1 MPMLCI
7 EEGPL
12 RGVECEVPEGGHVV
26 AGRSRQCELPLRDEQ
41 ASRMHFRA
49 DFINGELRITDLES
63 QNGTW
68 VNGKKISATAVAGIG
83 AKLKAGRTLIRV
95 REGSRGYLTGTE
107 LAGYRL
113 QQRLGGGGMG
123 EVYKA
128 TQMSLGRTV
137 AVKVLS
143 EDLAKDRSFVKRFI
157 AEARAAGKL
166 SHPNVVQVYDV
177 GDDEGRYF
185 ISMEYVESGSVEDL
199 LEVEEK
205 LAPSRA
211 LEIGLQT
218 ARALEYAERQ
228 EIVHCDVKPDNLLLT
243 ADGEVRLSDLGIAKR
258 AGESAAGDDEGVFGS
273 PHYMSPEQ
281 ARGEQ
286 LDHRSDLY
294 SLGATLFR
302 ILTGRTLFTGDRS
315 RKVMEKQVFEK
326 PDPVRDVNPGV
337 PRALA
342 DIVEKLVQKDPDD
355 RYQSAGD
362 LVRDLKRAATSAT
375 RAEAPGAKLPGKK
388 ASGAK
393 AAKPPPAM
401 TKVRRVRPRGRLS
414 SRTASLIKMCVAIA
428 GLAVFGVFLA
438 KYLGRGAKAF
448 ERARKLEEAGRLED
462 AVLAYREVL
471 QIEPPASLLAAKARA
486 RIEAID
492 ETAGLVSE
500 RARCLE
506 IVRAAEAESK
516 DGGGALARA
525 VGKLQALS
533 KTSGVG
539 LEVASGPLETLR
551 KRLNDEAASELR
563 SMREKAGALVSKKR
577 YGDAARL
584 FSQYPSYYRGLPASE
599 GVDDEGPR
607 IEEQARSDWAA
618 ARARVSG
625 LMEDVGRRTEA
636 LEEARNIL
644 IPFARR
650 TGIDKIESEAKAL
663 REQVEARARD
673 VAQAADDA
681 ATKARMAEAD
691 TIAARALLLEH
702 GYHFDKARTLLRR
715 AESIYRLL
723 GKGARADE
731 IERKIKAITR
741 PEIRF
746 EMLLRKIAERKLGQH
761 TVSVPGGP
769 VGRVVGA
776 RKESTEFTVRADSGA
791 GGSVK
796 WDRLPPG
803 EIIKLFRAMAP
814 TPDDRL
820 VIAGF
825 ALDHGLAAEAKKE
838 LMYASRVR
846 SENAPLARLLKFR
859 AQVGTP
865 IRPDEK
871 DAKTLA
877 DLALSEVAEGRV
889 DAAREHLELLKTR
902 YAGTAAA
909 KTKVDEIAAAIA
921 EANP

>member
-7 EEGPL
+7 EEGPS
-12 RGVECEVPEGGHVV
+12 RGVEVEVPEGGHIV
-26 AGRSRQCELPLRDEQ
+26 AGRSRQCELSLRDEQ

-49 DFINGELRITDLES
+49 DFIDGELRITDLES

-68 VNGKKISATAVAGIG
+68 VNGKKISAMTVAGIG
-83 AKLKAGRTLIRV
+83 GTLKAGKTQIRI

-113 QQRLGGGGMG
+113 QHRLGGGGMG

-128 TQMSLGRTV
+128 TQVSLGRTV

-143 EDLAKDRSFVKRFI
+143 ENLAKDSGFVKRFI

-166 SHPNVVQVYDV
+166 SHQNVVQVYDV
-177 GDDEGRYF
+177 GEDKGRYF
-185 ISMEYVESGSVEDL
+185 ISMEYVDNGSVEDL
-199 LEVEEK
+199 LDVEDK

-211 LEIGLQT
+211 LEIGLET
-218 ARALEYAERQ
+218 ACALEYAERQ

-243 ADGEVRLSDLGIAKR
+243 ADGDVRLSDLGIAKR
-258 AGESAAGDDEGVFGS
+258 AGEPAAGDDEGVFGS

-315 RKVMEKQVFEK
+315 RKIMEKQVFEK
-326 PDPVRDVNPGV
+326 PDRVRDVNPKV

-355 RYQSAGD
+355 RYQSASD
-362 LVRDLKRAATSAT
+362 LVGDLKRAAISDS
-375 RAEAPGAKLPGKK
+375 RAEAPGAK
-388 ASGAK
+388 AFGAK
-393 AAKPPPAM
+393 APGAKAHKPPTA
-401 TKVRRVRPRGRLS
+401 TKVRRVRPRGRVS
-414 SRTASLIKMCVAIA
+414 SRAASLIKVCVALV
-428 GLAVFGVFLA
+428 GLAIFGAVLA
-438 KYLGRGAKAF
+438 GYLGRGAKAF
-448 ERARKLEEAGRLED
+448 ERARKLDAAGRFDD

-471 QIEPPASLLAAKARA
+471 RIEPPSSSLARKARA
-486 RIEAID
+486 RIEAI
-492 ETAGLVSE
+492 EAVAGLEGE
-500 RARCLE
+500 RARCHE
-506 IVRAAEAESK
+506 IVRAAEAESAG
-516 DGGGALARA
+516 GGGALARA
-525 VGKLQALS
+525 VEKLQALS
-533 KTSGVG
+533 ETGEVG
-539 LEVASGPLETLR
+539 LEVASEPLERLR
-551 KRLNDEAASELR
+551 KTLDDEAASKLR
-563 SMREKAGALVSKKR
+563 AIREDAAALVSKKR
-577 YGDAARL
+577 YGEAARL
-584 FSQYPSYYRGLPASE
+584 FSQYPSYYQGLAASE
-599 GVDDEGPR
+599 GVEEEGPR
-607 IEEQARSDWAA
+607 IEEQARSDWVAA
-618 ARARVSG
+618 QTRVAG
-625 LMEDVGRRTEA
+625 LMEDMARRTEA

-650 TGIDKIESEAKAL
+650 TGIAEIEKEAKAL
-663 REQVEARARD
+663 REKVEAHARD
-673 VAQAADDA
+673 VAKAADDA
-681 ATKARMAEAD
+681 AAKARTAEAD
-691 TIAARALLLEH
+691 RIAARALLLEH

-715 AESIYRLL
+715 AESIYRLQ

-741 PEIRF
+741 PEILF
-746 EMLLRKIAERKLGQH
+746 DMLLKNITQMKLRQH
-761 TVSVPGGP
+761 TVTVPGGP
-769 VGRVVGA
+769 VGRVVGV
-776 RKESTEFTVRADSGA
+776 RKESTEFTVRAESG
-791 GGSVK
+791 GGGNVK

-803 EIIKLFRAMAP
+803 EIVNLFRAMGP

-825 ALDHGLAAEAKKE
+825 ALDHGLASDAKKE

-865 IRPDEK
+865 VRPDEK

-877 DLALSEVAEGRV
+877 DLALSEVAEGSV

-902 YAGTAAA
+902 YAETAAA
-909 KTKVDEIAAAIA
+909 KTRADEIAAAIA